1 MQWFELVGYIASA
14 LVVLTFTMNDMRSL
28 RVAAVSSNVAFL
40 AYGFSLDLGPVVSLH
55 AILLPLNLWR
65 LARSRS
71 NARDIVARIGAAIRC
86 RASIG
91 GRSPR

>member
-1 MQWFELVGYIASA
+1 MQWLDLVGYAASA

-40 AYGFSLDLGPVVSLH
+40 AYGISLDLGPVVSLH

-65 LARSRS
+65 LARSGS
-71 NARDIVARIGAAIRC
+71 NAREIVARIGAAIRC
-86 RASIG
+86 RTSVS